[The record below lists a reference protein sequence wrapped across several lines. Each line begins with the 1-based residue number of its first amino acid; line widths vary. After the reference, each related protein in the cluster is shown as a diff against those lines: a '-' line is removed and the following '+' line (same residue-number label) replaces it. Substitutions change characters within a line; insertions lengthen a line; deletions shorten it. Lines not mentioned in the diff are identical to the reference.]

1 MAAVTSVALAAGAL
15 AYGVYSGERAN
26 TLQRQARYRQR
37 DAQAEALRVQ
47 MVERS
52 RSVQAEMEMARR
64 QSPASTI
71 GLEEMLATTDATGG
85 IDDSLKLSRPTK
97 LGGT

>member
-15 AYGVYSGERAN
+15 AYGVYSGERAE
-26 TLQRQARYRQR
+26 TQQRQARYRQR

-52 RSVQAEMEMARR
+52 RSVQAEMEAAKRP
-64 QSPASTI
+64 SPASTI
-71 GLEEMLATTDATGG
+71 QLEEMLATTDRTGG
-85 IDDSLKLSRPTK
+85 VDDRLRLGQPTK
-97 LGGT
+97 LGGA